1 MRRVFLPIVLGL
13 VGWSGHGMAADA
25 ERGRAIVMNRQ
36 VSACLLCH
44 AGPFPEP
51 HLQGN
56 VGPPLN
62 GVGSRLQPDELRL
75 RLTEPARFNP
85 ETVMPSYG
93 PVSGLNRVGRQWI
106 GKTVLTPDQ
115 IEDVVTFL
123 ATLRDP

>member
-1 MRRVFLPIVLGL
+1 
-13 VGWSGHGMAADA
+13 
-25 ERGRAIVMNRQ
+25 MNRQ

-85 ETVMPSYG
+85 ETVMQSYG
-93 PVSGLNRVGRQWI
+93 TVSGLNRVGRQSI

-115 IEDVVTFL
+115 IDDVVTFL